1 MTALFIVAFFL
12 GSVISFFMRFISN
25 PIFFAKFKRCFFGQL
40 PTAIVRHPQQAFG
53 VVNLKFFGRVKGR
66 TLQHDL
72 CNFRRHYAY
81 AVFKSVSGLNAGA
94 TIAKSS
100 DQFGKNDHCIALL
113 SGASNPPNVLS
124 PINNERIGIG

>member
-12 GSVISFFMRFISN
+12 GSVISFLMRFISN

-66 TLQHDL
+66 TLQQT
-72 CNFRRHYAY
+72 FVTF
-81 AVFKSVSGLNAGA
+81 AVITLMRV
-94 TIAKSS
+94 
-100 DQFGKNDHCIALL
+100 
-113 SGASNPPNVLS
+113 SNP
-124 PINNERIGIG
+124 